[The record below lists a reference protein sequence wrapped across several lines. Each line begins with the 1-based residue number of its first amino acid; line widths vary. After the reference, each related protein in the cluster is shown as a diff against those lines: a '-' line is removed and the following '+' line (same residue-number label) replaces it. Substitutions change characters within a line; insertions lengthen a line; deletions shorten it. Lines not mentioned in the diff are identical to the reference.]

1 MQVYKHDGTTRKQNS
16 TWISSNSE
24 NSDWQAANDP
34 CNLHL
39 ANGWRIPMNMKWSN
53 VMGNEEWDN
62 YSDTYTSVL
71 RLYAAGYLIYSV
83 GTLNNRGSYGFY

>member
-1 MQVYKHDGTTRKQNS
+1 
-16 TWISSNSE
+16 
-24 NSDWQAANDP
+24 
-34 CNLHL
+34 
-39 ANGWRIPMNMKWSN
+39 MNMKWSN
-53 VMGNEEWDN
+53 VMGNGEWDN